1 MKGCISDGEIRR
13 QLEELSEPGFREFTS
28 RLMPGVR
35 NVLGVR
41 LPALRKIA
49 KQTARGNWAE
59 YLKNASDG
67 SYEEIMLQG
76 MVIGYLKEDLDVV
89 QGLIRDFVPKID
101 NWSVCDSFCSGLKVT
116 REYPGEMWEFIQPYF
131 KDERP
136 FCVRFAI
143 VMLLQYFVDEG
154 HIEADLEILDGV
166 CNEEY
171 YVKMAAA
178 WAVSICYIRFPGITL
193 EYLKRSGL
201 DDFTYNKA
209 LAKITES
216 LCVDKEA
223 KQMIRSMKRK

>member
-1 MKGCISDGEIRR
+1 MTAGEIRK
-13 QLEELSEPGFREFTS
+13 QLEMLSEPDFREFTAG
-28 RLMPGVR
+28 LMPGVR

-41 LPALRKIA
+41 LPALRRIA
-49 KQTARGNWAE
+49 KQEARGNWKE
-59 YLKNASDG
+59 YFEQALDD

-76 MVIGYLKEDLDVV
+76 MVIGYLKEDLYVV

-101 NWSVCDSFCSGLKVT
+101 NWSVCDSFCSGLKIT
-116 REYPGEMWEFIQPYF
+116 KEYPAEMWEFIQDYF
-131 KDERP
+131 KDKRP

-143 VMLLQYFVDEG
+143 VMMLQYFVDEE
-154 HIEADLEILDGV
+154 HIEADLEILDRV
-166 CNEEY
+166 CSEEY

-178 WAVSICYIRFPGITL
+178 WAISICFIRFEDITL
-193 EYLKRSGL
+193 EYLKRSRL

-216 LCVDKEA
+216 LCVDKET

>member
-1 MKGCISDGEIRR
+1 M
-13 QLEELSEPGFREFTS
+13 LSEPDFREFTAG
-28 RLMPGVR
+28 LMPGVR

-41 LPALRKIA
+41 LPALRRIA
-49 KQTARGNWAE
+49 KQEARGNWKE
-59 YLKNASDG
+59 YFEQALDD

-101 NWSVCDSFCSGLKVT
+101 NWSVCDSFCSGLKIT
-116 REYPGEMWEFIQPYF
+116 KEYPAEMWEFIQDYF
-131 KDERP
+131 KDKRP

-143 VMLLQYFVDEG
+143 VMLLQYFVDEE
-154 HIEADLEILDGV
+154 HIEADLEILVRV
-166 CNEEY
+166 CSEEY
-171 YVKMAAA
+171 YVKMAVA
-178 WAVSICYIRFPGITL
+178 WAISICFIRFEDITL
-193 EYLKRSGL
+193 EYLKRSRL

-216 LCVDKEA
+216 LCVDKET

>member
-1 MKGCISDGEIRR
+1 MTAEEIRK
-13 QLEELSEPGFREFTS
+13 QLDMLSEPDFREFTAG
-28 RLMPGVR
+28 LMPGVR

-41 LPALRKIA
+41 LPALRRIA
-49 KQTARGNWAE
+49 KQEARGNWKE
-59 YLKNASDG
+59 YFEQALDD

-101 NWSVCDSFCSGLKVT
+101 NWSVCDSFCSGLKIT
-116 REYPGEMWEFIQPYF
+116 KEYPAEMWEFIQDYF
-131 KDERP
+131 KDKRP

-143 VMLLQYFVDEG
+143 VMLLQYFVDEE
-154 HIEADLEILDGV
+154 HIEADLEILDRV
-166 CNEEY
+166 CSEEY
-171 YVKMAAA
+171 YVKMAVA
-178 WAVSICYIRFPGITL
+178 WAISICFIRFEDITL
-193 EYLKRSGL
+193 EYLKRSRL

-216 LCVDKEA
+216 LCVDKET